1 MTNNWEDFP
10 NQSMGVTEIDGMNEK
25 DEMELTDV
33 REDILFS
40 YPKYLR
46 EILTYFRIVWM
57 SWDLRLKKSR
67 IFTKWSRQSCIL
79 AP

>member
-33 REDILFS
+33 RDTFSFSTLNTFGKFSLILE
-40 YPKYLR
+40 LHG
-46 EILTYFRIVWM
+46 
-57 SWDLRLKKSR
+57 RLGIRS
-67 IFTKWSRQSCIL
+67 
-79 AP
+79 